1 MEPLKVQG
9 IFGASIV
16 RRPNARCPS
25 TTGEIVENLTVN
37 SSVCLT
43 PIDGN
48 VRVLLRNMFAVQQVR
63 LLETS
68 HGLFSAGLSGLI
80 RGDKSVCLTPKNR
93 NTAILLRSVFAF

>member
-1 MEPLKVQG
+1 MKVQS

-16 RRPNARCPS
+16 RRPNARCLG
-25 TTGEIVENLTVN
+25 TTGEIVENLTVY

-68 HGLFSAGLSGLI
+68 HGFILSMG
-80 RGDKSVCLTPKNR
+80 
-93 NTAILLRSVFAF
+93 